1 MKATNKQEF
10 FELLGYEL
18 NRIGIDDTTEIF
30 ADFEEHF
37 SDGFIRGIPE
47 NEIAENLGDIKE
59 IARSYLNIESSRLN
73 SIMAREVE
81 RKRVSLTKP
90 GRSVP
95 ADLSLLKDGNSQNL
109 QDILNSDNIRS
120 YTPEHMSGEIYPE
133 APASS
138 PAGGTGT
145 SSGSSQRASSASSSG
160 MGGNSQGAGAAA
172 ANNQTVADAFSQ
184 AGKAA
189 VDAAKVAGHA
199 IADAFTQNNVKSKVS
214 EAGKTAANA
223 VKTAGKTAAEAI
235 SKAKAE
241 HERKHGRAP
250 GTSAGASG
258 ASATA
263 ANSQRA
269 AQASEFYPA
278 GASGATGASGT
289 TGAPGATAGA
299 SGSSASGRSKKSG
312 KKRKP
317 FSRFSDFKGMKVDVN
332 SEKLVVAIV
341 LDVFLWSWLLPV
353 IAGILIAMFFWG
365 LKVMFENGFGSFG
378 NYHYYYIS
386 RLFLCTGFCS
396 LGAIICLFTAWLIKQ
411 ALKLV
416 KFVIILHYKAV
427 YNV

>member
-95 ADLSLLKDGNSQNL
+95 ADLSLLRDGNSQNL

-133 APASS
+133 ASS
-138 PAGGTGT
+138 SANGAGT
-145 SSGSSQRASSASSSG
+145 SQRASSASSSG
-160 MGGNSQGAGAAA
+160 TGGNSQGAGAAA

-199 IADAFTQNNVKSKVS
+199 IADAFSQNNVKSKVS

-223 VKTAGKTAAEAI
+223 VKTAGKSAAEAI

-241 HERKHGRAP
+241 HERRHGMANS
-250 GTSAGASG
+250 GATGATGASG
-258 ASATA
+258 
-263 ANSQRA
+263 NSQRA
-269 AQASEFYPA
+269 TQASEFYPGAPAGTSGA
-278 GASGATGASGT
+278 GASGGAAAAASTGINA
-289 TGAPGATAGA
+289 
-299 SGSSASGRSKKSG
+299 GRSKKSG

-341 LDVFLWSWLLPV
+341 LDIFVWSWLLPV
-353 IAGILIAMFFWG
+353 IAGLLIAMFFEG
-365 LKVMFENGFGSFG
+365 LRLMFEQGFGSFG

-386 RLFLCTGFCS
+386 RLFLLTGFCS
-396 LGAIICLFTAWLIKQ
+396 LGALICLFAVWLIKQ
-411 ALKLV
+411 FLKLV
-416 KFVIILHYKAV
+416 KYVIILHYKAV

>member
-133 APASS
+133 AQTSS

-145 SSGSSQRASSASSSG
+145 SSGTSQRASSASSSG

-172 ANNQTVADAFSQ
+172 GNQTVADAFSQ

-223 VKTAGKTAAEAI
+223 VKTAGKSAAEAI

-250 GTSAGASG
+250 AAGASG

-269 AQASEFYPA
+269 AQASEFYPGTSGA
-278 GASGATGASGT
+278 GASGGAAAAASTGINA
-289 TGAPGATAGA
+289 
-299 SGSSASGRSKKSG
+299 GSSRKSG

-317 FSRFSDFKGMKVDVN
+317 FSRISDFKGMRANVN

-341 LDVFLWSWLLPV
+341 LDIFVWSWLLPV
-353 IAGILIAMFFWG
+353 LAGLLITMFFWG
-365 LKVMFENGFGSFG
+365 LNIMFENGFGAFE
-378 NYHYYYIS
+378 NHRYYYFS
-386 RLFLCTGFCS
+386 RLFLFTGFAS
-396 LGAIICLFTAWLIKQ
+396 LGAIISLVAVWLIKQ
-411 ALKLV
+411 FFKLI
-416 KFVIILHYKAV
+416 KYVIMLHYKAI

>member
-95 ADLSLLKDGNSQNL
+95 ADLSLLKDENSQNL

-120 YTPEHMSGEIYPE
+120 YTPEHLSGEIYPE
-133 APASS
+133 APTST
-138 PAGGTGT
+138 PAGGAGA
-145 SSGSSQRASSASSSG
+145 SQGAASASASG
-160 MGGNSQGAGAAA
+160 TGSNSQGAGAAA
-172 ANNQTVADAFSQ
+172 ANNQTVAGAFSE
-184 AGKAA
+184 AGRAA

-199 IADAFTQNNVKSKVS
+199 IADAFTQSNVKSKMS

-223 VKTAGKTAAEAI
+223 VKTAGKSAADAI
-235 SKAKAE
+235 NKARSEHEQKHGKAK
-241 HERKHGRAP
+241 
-250 GTSAGASG
+250 SG
-258 ASATA
+258 
-263 ANSQRA
+263 NSQ
-269 AQASEFYPA
+269 S
-278 GASGATGASGT
+278 ASGATSQASEVY
-289 TGAPGATAGA
+289 PGAAGA
-299 SGSSASGRSKKSG
+299 SGSTIAASAGVTGASGSTTGKSKKSG

-317 FSRFSDFKGMKVDVN
+317 FSRISDFKGMKTNVN
-332 SEKLVVAIV
+332 SEKLAVAIV

-353 IAGILIAMFFWG
+353 IAGMLIAMFFGG
-365 LKVMFENGFGSFG
+365 LRVIFAQGFGAFADYG
-378 NYHYYYIS
+378 YYYIS
-386 RLFLCTGFCS
+386 KLFLFTGFCS
-396 LGAIICLFTAWLIKQ
+396 LGAIICMFAVLFIKLF
-411 ALKLV
+411 LKLV
-416 KFVIILHYKAV
+416 NYIIVLHYKAIF
-427 YNV
+427 NV

>member
-95 ADLSLLKDGNSQNL
+95 ADLSLLRDGNSQNL

-133 APASS
+133 AQTSS

-145 SSGSSQRASSASSSG
+145 ASGSSQRASSASSSG
-160 MGGNSQGAGAAA
+160 MGGNSQGAGAA

-199 IADAFTQNNVKSKVS
+199 IADAFSQNNVKSKVS

-223 VKTAGKTAAEAI
+223 VKTAGKSAAEAI
-235 SKAKAE
+235 NKAKAE
-241 HERKHGRAP
+241 HERKHG
-250 GTSAGASG
+250 
-258 ASATA
+258 SATA

-269 AQASEFYPA
+269 AQASEFYPGASA
-278 GASGATGASGT
+278 GASGATGASATAGATAGATGAST
-289 TGAPGATAGA
+289 TGAPGA
-299 SGSSASGRSKKSG
+299 SGKSG

-317 FSRFSDFKGMKVDVN
+317 FSRFSDFKGMRANVN
-332 SEKLVVAIV
+332 SEKLVIAIL
-341 LDVFLWSWLLPV
+341 LDIFIWSWLLPV
-353 IAGILIAMFFWG
+353 LAGLLIAMFFEG
-365 LKVMFENGFGSFG
+365 LRLMFEQGFGAFG
-378 NYHYYYIS
+378 NHRYYYFS
-386 RLFLCTGFCS
+386 RLFLFTGFAS
-396 LGAIICLFTAWLIKQ
+396 LGAIISLIAVLLIKQ
-411 ALKLV
+411 FFKLI
-416 KFVIILHYKAV
+416 KYVIMLHYKAI